1 MGINPEREPMKPHE
15 AAGMTERDWKTY
27 IKLTREHVKTKM
39 GSLEERIAVKKL
51 AEFIENCSK

>member
-1 MGINPEREPMKPHE
+1 MKPHE
-15 AAGMTERDWKTY
+15 AAGMTEKDWKTY